1 LLIPGLISI
10 ILVAAAW
17 YFYPKPRATSIR
29 KHVLSV
35 KGYSRSFWL
44 YTIASCILALGFIHW
59 SIASYYLKQYRGL
72 PGEVI
77 GLIYA
82 VAMLVDAVVAVPI
95 GVLFDRIKTKVFLI
109 IPLLIPVSI
118 TLLILAPIELVYLVA
133 IPWGVV
139 MSSEESIMRAAI
151 AVLVEPSKRPLAYG
165 IFGLVFGFTWALGGF
180 IYTLLLENPVYV
192 LFYAISTSLISI
204 YLYSQIH

>member
-1 LLIPGLISI
+1 
-10 ILVAAAW
+10 
-17 YFYPKPRATSIR
+17 
-29 KHVLSV
+29 
-35 KGYSRSFWL
+35 
-44 YTIASCILALGFIHW
+44 
-59 SIASYYLKQYRGL
+59 
-72 PGEVI
+72 
-77 GLIYA
+77 
-82 VAMLVDAVVAVPI
+82 
-95 GVLFDRIKTKVFLI
+95 LI

>member
-1 LLIPGLISI
+1 
-10 ILVAAAW
+10 
-17 YFYPKPRATSIR
+17 
-29 KHVLSV
+29 
-35 KGYSRSFWL
+35 
-44 YTIASCILALGFIHW
+44 
-59 SIASYYLKQYRGL
+59 
-72 PGEVI
+72 
-77 GLIYA
+77 
-82 VAMLVDAVVAVPI
+82 MLVDAVVAVPI